1 MESYL
6 LMMLGR
12 HADAEATAQRW
23 VAREPESRS
32 ALGALLLAQAARDQL
47 DAAKAT
53 MAKLQEIAGASIRKQ
68 VEAGA
73 GVDDATVDDLD
84 ETADLLRDVV
94 SASQGNDEEI
104 KKVTLSDASRDAV
117 SEMSRALRSQ
127 AMRAAFGITAEATG
141 KASGLAVGLFDGEQF
156 AEAESVAAATKVLA
170 VRMNAEGIGPDA
182 HLLVRFYEGGF
193 ENAALRYVSTWQ
205 DAGSGEVV
213 IAVPIDIGEAYV
225 LNPGEYEIE
234 VYIDGVMQGDRAPFT
249 VAAE

>member
-1 MESYL
+1 
-6 LMMLGR
+6 
-12 HADAEATAQRW
+12 
-23 VAREPESRS
+23 
-32 ALGALLLAQAARDQL
+32 
-47 DAAKAT
+47 
-53 MAKLQEIAGASIRKQ
+53 
-68 VEAGA
+68 
-73 GVDDATVDDLD
+73 
-84 ETADLLRDVV
+84 
-94 SASQGNDEEI
+94 
-104 KKVTLSDASRDAV
+104 
-117 SEMSRALRSQ
+117 
-127 AMRAAFGITAEATG
+127 MRAAFGITAEATG